1 MNVSIIMP
9 VYNKEK
15 YLDKSIKSIL
25 DQTYEN
31 FELIII
37 NDGSTDNSSYICH
50 RFEQEDSRIKVID
63 IENNGVSNARN
74 IGIKNANGQYVQ
86 FIDGDDYV
94 DEDMIERLVNLSEKY
109 NTDIIITAIKKID
122 LKLKKSREVVL
133 PFSGL
138 KSVDDMMDNFA
149 QVQKETGIYG
159 CVSNKFI
166 RKSIIDKYNLK
177 FDKKL
182 WLAEDL
188 DFYLELY
195 KYVTNVYFCNKSYY
209 SYVQETE
216 NSSTTSNKKHDYLQ
230 QAEIILKEKEM
241 LNFKNA
247 LNENNLNVVNSVI
260 TDFIMSYIHQ
270 RFDYNY
276 KHFIKD
282 LDVIIRNDK
291 FMSSIDCNSS
301 NKFTNKIMKLLLK
314 YKKTSIYILFFT
326 RTLLRDIYRKIK
338 K

>member
-1 MNVSIIMP
+1 MDVSIIMP

-25 DQTYEN
+25 NQTYKN
-31 FELIII
+31 FELIIV
-37 NDGSTDNSSYICH
+37 NDGSTDNSSRICH
-50 RFEQEDSRIKVID
+50 KFEQEDSRIKVID

-74 IGIKNANGQYVQ
+74 IGIKNSSGQYIQ
-86 FIDGDDYV
+86 FIDGDDYI
-94 DEDMIERLVNLSEKY
+94 DKSMLEDLVNLSEKY

-122 LKLKKSREVVL
+122 LKSKKSKEVML

-138 KSVDDMMDNFA
+138 KSVDDIMDNFA

-166 RKSIIDKYNLK
+166 RKSIIDKHNIK

-195 KYVTNVYFCNKSYY
+195 KYVTNVYFCNKAYY
-209 SYVQETE
+209 YYVQEAE

-241 LNFKNA
+241 LNSKNA
-247 LNENNLNVVNSVI
+247 LNESNLNIVNSVI
-260 TDFIMSYIHQ
+260 TDFIISYMHQ
-270 RFDYNY
+270 KFDYNY
-276 KHFIKD
+276 KQFVKD
-282 LDVIIRNDK
+282 LDAIIKNHK
-291 FMSSIDCNSS
+291 FMSSIDNNSS

-314 YKKTSIYILFFT
+314 DKKTSIYILFFT
-326 RTLLRDIYRKIK
+326 RTVLRDIYRKIK

>member
-1 MNVSIIMP
+1 MIVSIIMP

-15 YLDKSIKSIL
+15 YLYKSIKSIL
-25 DQTYEN
+25 NQTYKN
-31 FELIII
+31 FELIIV
-37 NDGSTDNSSYICH
+37 NDGSTDNSSWICH
-50 RFEQEDSRIKVID
+50 KFEQEDSRIRVID

-74 IGIKNANGQYVQ
+74 IGLKNANGQYVQ
-86 FIDGDDYV
+86 FIDGDDYI
-94 DEDMIERLVNLSEKY
+94 DELMLEDLVNLSEKY

-122 LKLKKSREVVL
+122 LKSKKSIEVVL

-166 RKSIIDKYNLK
+166 RKSIIDEHDLK

-195 KYVTNVYFCNKSYY
+195 KYVTNVYFCNKAYY
-209 SYVQETE
+209 YYVQEAE
-216 NSSTTSNKKHDYLQ
+216 NSSTTSDKKHNYLQ
-230 QAEIILKEKEM
+230 QAEIIIKEKEM
-241 LNFKNA
+241 LDYKNA
-247 LNENNLNVVNSVI
+247 LNKNNLEVVNCVI
-260 TDFIMSYIHQ
+260 TNFIMSYIHQ
-270 RFDYNY
+270 RFNY
-276 KHFIKD
+276 KYHQFIKN
-282 LDVIIRNDK
+282 LDVIINNDK
-291 FMSSIDCNSS
+291 FMESIDCSCS
-301 NKFTNKIMKLLLK
+301 NRFTNKVMKLLSK
-314 YKKTSIYILFFT
+314 DKKTSIYILFFT

>member
-86 FIDGDDYV
+86 FIDGDDYI

-166 RKSIIDKYNLK
+166 RKSIIDKL
-177 FDKKL
+177 
-182 WLAEDL
+182 
-188 DFYLELY
+188 
-195 KYVTNVYFCNKSYY
+195 
-209 SYVQETE
+209 
-216 NSSTTSNKKHDYLQ
+216 
-230 QAEIILKEKEM
+230 
-241 LNFKNA
+241 
-247 LNENNLNVVNSVI
+247 
-260 TDFIMSYIHQ
+260 
-270 RFDYNY
+270 
-276 KHFIKD
+276 
-282 LDVIIRNDK
+282 
-291 FMSSIDCNSS
+291 
-301 NKFTNKIMKLLLK
+301 
-314 YKKTSIYILFFT
+314 
-326 RTLLRDIYRKIK
+326 
-338 K
+338 